1 MAHPA
6 LASNDPMKAV
16 ARGTSQRLLRAAL
29 EATLLVLV
37 APVAPAAQPPTPTV
51 WFAPLDPMFRPWAGY
66 GGSIDYLDLF
76 SASAPWATA
85 AAHVQVFKIYAT
97 LVDYLTDDQLR
108 RMFADLDR
116 RNIALAVEFGP
127 LVPENCGFGIEGFNG
142 EDALQLAT
150 RIQQTGGTL
159 RYIARD
165 EPYYFARIYSGNNAC
180 RWSAQRIAAN
190 ALAQI
195 AVIRQIFPEVQVGD
209 IEPFPTQNELNS
221 SGWTVGFRAWLDAWK
236 EAAGVLPCRHR
247 LGQHGLAA
255 QYRCSP
261 PLPGR
266 AKDSFRDY
274 LIYNG
279 FGQRSHGCRLAQ
291 PRRKPFHG
299 L

>member
-180 RWSAQRIAAN
+180 RWSAWQSERARYPPWRPDRGAG
-190 ALAQI
+190 ASHGRPRSCSLRGWASGQG
-195 AVIRQIFPEVQVGD
+195 VITF
-209 IEPFPTQNELNS
+209 S
-221 SGWTVGFRAWLDAWK
+221 
-236 EAAGVLPCRHR
+236 
-247 LGQHGLAA
+247 GLAI
-255 QYRCSP
+255 
-261 PLPGR
+261 R
-266 AKDSFRDY
+266 AK
-274 LIYNG
+274 
-279 FGQRSHGCRLAQ
+279 
-291 PRRKPFHG
+291 PMRRW
-299 L
+299 